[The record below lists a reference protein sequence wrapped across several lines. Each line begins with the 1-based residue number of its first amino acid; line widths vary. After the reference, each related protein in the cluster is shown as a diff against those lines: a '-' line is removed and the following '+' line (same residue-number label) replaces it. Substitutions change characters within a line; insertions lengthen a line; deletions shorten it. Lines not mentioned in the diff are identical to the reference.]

1 MTINTDWH
9 KDKQTTK
16 TLIGSGSNFHEKY
29 FNPVATYQ
37 N

>member
-1 MTINTDWH
+1 MTIYPDWH

-16 TLIGSGSNFHEKY
+16 TLIGSGSNFHKKN
-29 FNPVATYQ
+29 FKPVATYQ